1 MRSEEIDP
9 KLYFI
14 CIITHCFMQLVYILG
29 FDQIKL
35 LNLIF
40 RNELNSVII
49 SDLCKNT
56 WISQTENNYQ

>member
-1 MRSEEIDP
+1 
-9 KLYFI
+9 
-14 CIITHCFMQLVYILG
+14 MQLVYILG